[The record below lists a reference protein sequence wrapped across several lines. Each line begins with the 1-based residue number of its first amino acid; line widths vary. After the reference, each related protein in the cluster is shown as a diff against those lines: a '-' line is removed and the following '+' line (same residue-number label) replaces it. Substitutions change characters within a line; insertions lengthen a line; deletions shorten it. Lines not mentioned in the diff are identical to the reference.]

1 MPFVL
6 DAYIAAAWAL
16 PDETSGLAD
25 RLLTVAQTDGAVVP
39 LLWWYEIRNILI
51 VAERR
56 KRIVAKDADAFLSSL
71 TRMGIRAG
79 ELGEIRLLILPAA
92 AEVPD
97 KVRISFKFRI
107 SVRRKHFAVGLNID
121 ALIFGLFQQGKEIPQ
136 LVAGYQNGFA
146 LDRSHA
152 HCGGLLGTEITG
164 VGGIQ

>member
-1 MPFVL
+1 LPFVL
-6 DAYIAAAWAL
+6 DASIAAAWAL

-79 ELGEIRLLILPAA
+79 ELGDGKSVMRLARAHQLSVYDAAYLELAIRESLPLGTLDHGLAKA
-92 AEVPD
+92 AEQENVT
-97 KVRISFKFRI
+97 V
-107 SVRRKHFAVGLNID
+107 LN
-121 ALIFGLFQQGKEIPQ
+121 G
-136 LVAGYQNGFA
+136 
-146 LDRSHA
+146 
-152 HCGGLLGTEITG
+152 
-164 VGGIQ
+164 